1 MFQEKNNSMATAVV
15 MPKLGN
21 SVETSLISSW
31 KKKPGDAIAEGETLC
46 EVETDKATMEVESPV
61 AGTVLALFFNVGDDV
76 PVMTN
81 IAAVGQPG
89 ENIDDLWPE
98 GAAQPA
104 AQANQPATPA
114 HAGNGHEGAPAAAPA
129 APAASILPAEAP
141 GVSPRARN
149 LAKSKGLEV
158 AGVQGSG
165 PGGRIIE
172 RDIQAALAAA
182 PKLTPLAKSMLTKG
196 EFVAPS
202 QGSGPGGRIMS
213 KDLRSPSAPA
223 PAEAPAP
230 SSAPQPAPTGDVT
243 VIPVKGVRRTI
254 AARMLNSVQT
264 TAQLTLNAS
273 ADARALLAYRK
284 RLKASPAALGLQDVT
299 INDLIMVV
307 VSRTLLQFPDLNALY
322 SGDEIAQYRA
332 VHLGFAVDTPR
343 GLIVPVI
350 RNASALSLKE
360 IALEGKRLAVACQ
373 NGTVS
378 PDDLN
383 GGTFTVTNLG
393 ALGIESFT
401 PVLNVPQVAILGV
414 GNVNLKPVEVEG
426 EVEFISHLGLSLTIN
441 HQVVDGAPG
450 ARFLQALAKNLAE
463 LELILAL

>member
-1 MFQEKNNSMATAVV
+1 

-21 SVETSLISSW
+21 SVETSLIASW
-31 KKKPGDAIAEGETLC
+31 KKKPGDTIAAGETLC

-61 AGTVLALFFNVGDDV
+61 AGTVLALFFKVGDDV

-81 IAAVGQPG
+81 IAAIGQPG
-89 ENIDDLWPE
+89 ETFDDLWPE

-104 AQANQPATPA
+104 AQASLTGSANSAAVPA
-114 HAGNGHEGAPAAAPA
+114 HAGNGHEGAPTAAPA
-129 APAASILPAEAP
+129 AAASMLPAEAP
-141 GVSPRARN
+141 GISPRARN
-149 LAKSKGLEV
+149 LAKSKSLDV
-158 AGVQGSG
+158 TGVQGTG

-172 RDIQAALAAA
+172 RDIQAALASA
-182 PKLTPLAKSMLTKG
+182 PKLTPLAKSMLSKG
-196 EFVAPS
+196 EYVAPP

-213 KDLRSPSAPA
+213 KDLIAPA
-223 PAEAPAP
+223 PAAPAT
-230 SSAPQPAPTGDVT
+230 APAAAPVPLPTPAVGDEVT

-299 INDLIMVV
+299 INDLLMYV

-322 SGDEIAQYRA
+322 SGDEIAQYKA

-360 IALEGKRLAVACQ
+360 IAQQGKRLAAACQ
-373 NGTVS
+373 TGNIS

-393 ALGIESFT
+393 ALGIENFT
-401 PVLNVPQVAILGV
+401 PVLNVPQVGILGV
-414 GNVNLKPVEVEG
+414 GNVNLKPVDVEG
-426 EVEFISHLGLSLTIN
+426 EVEFIPHLGLSLTIN